1 MSFVVEAVI
10 VSVGHDDVVDESD
23 VHGLCG
29 TLHDL
34 GQVKVVVAGAYIPRR
49 MVVYQSYLG
58 GPADERFTQDGA
70 DIGCGLVDTSA
81 TDTYFVY
88 DFPSGQERN
97 GRSSARRPYP
107 SWECGEIHSQT
118 L

>member
-88 DFPSGQERN
+88 DFPRLIEQQNPEFLGGQVAKQGMEQVVDV
-97 GRSSARRPYP
+97 
-107 SWECGEIHSQT
+107 C
-118 L
+118 